1 MSTDWIRKHVKPGL
15 VAKYERE
22 MNKLRGEQS
31 SSGHI
36 VENIKKLNEESEKI
50 ETDEE
55 RHARALA
62 EDEEDERRYQEQLKR
77 QRENKTTKLD

>member
-1 MSTDWIRKHVKPGL
+1 MTTDWIRKHVKPSL

-22 MNKLRGEQS
+22 MIRLRGEQS
-31 SSGHI
+31 SNEHI
-36 VENIKKLNEESEKI
+36 VENIKKLTEEVEKI

-62 EDEEDERRYQEQLKR
+62 EDEEDMRYYNQLKH
-77 QRENKTTKLD
+77 K

>member
-1 MSTDWIRKHVKPGL
+1 MTTEWMKKHVKPSL

-22 MNKLRGEQS
+22 MNRLRGEES
-31 SSGHI
+31 HIGHV
-36 VENIKKLNEESEKI
+36 VENIKKLTAEIEKI

-62 EDEEDERRYQEQLKR
+62 EDLEEDRRFQEQLKR
-77 QRENKTTKLD
+77 EREAKHK

>member
-1 MSTDWIRKHVKPGL
+1 MTTDWIRMHVKPSL
-15 VAKYERE
+15 VSKYEQE
-22 MNKLRGEQS
+22 MSKLRGEQS

-36 VENIKKLNEESEKI
+36 VENIKKLNEESDKI

-62 EDEEDERRYQEQLKR
+62 EDEEDDRRFHDRK
-77 QRENKTTKLD
+77 K

>member
-1 MSTDWIRKHVKPGL
+1 MTTDWIRKHVKPSL
-15 VAKYERE
+15 VAKYEQE
-22 MNKLRGEQS
+22 MTRLRGEQS

-55 RHARALA
+55 RHARSLA
-62 EDEEDERRYQEQLKR
+62 EDEEDMQYYKKQ
-77 QRENKTTKLD
+77 TK

>member
-1 MSTDWIRKHVKPGL
+1 MSTDWIRKHVKPSL
-15 VAKYERE
+15 VAKYDRE
-22 MNKLRGEQS
+22 MIRLRGEQS

-36 VENIKKLNEESEKI
+36 VENIKKLNEESAKI

-62 EDEEDERRYQEQLKR
+62 EDEEDQRFQERLKQE
-77 QRENKTTKLD
+77 REKK

>member
-1 MSTDWIRKHVKPGL
+1 MTTDWIRKHVKPSV
-15 VAKYERE
+15 VAKYEQE
-22 MNKLRGEQS
+22 MTKLRGEQS

-36 VENIKKLNEESEKI
+36 VENIKKLNEESDKI

-62 EDEEDERRYQEQLKR
+62 EDEEDDRRFQERK
-77 QRENKTTKLD
+77 K

>member
-1 MSTDWIRKHVKPGL
+1 MTTDWIRKHVKPSL
-15 VAKYERE
+15 VSKYEQE
-22 MNKLRGEQS
+22 MSKLRGEQS

-36 VENIKKLNEESEKI
+36 VENIKKLNEESNKI

-62 EDEEDERRYQEQLKR
+62 EDEEDDRRFHDRK
-77 QRENKTTKLD
+77 K

>member
-1 MSTDWIRKHVKPGL
+1 MTTDWIRKHVKPSL
-15 VAKYERE
+15 VAKYEQE
-22 MNKLRGEQS
+22 MIRLRGEQS

-62 EDEEDERRYQEQLKR
+62 EDEEEMRYYNQLKH
-77 QRENKTTKLD
+77 K

>member
-1 MSTDWIRKHVKPGL
+1 MSTDWIRKHVKPSL

-22 MNKLRGEQS
+22 MNKLRGEES
-31 SSGHI
+31 SISHV
-36 VENIKKLNEESEKI
+36 VENIKKITAEVEKI

-62 EDEEDERRYQEQLKR
+62 EDEEDERRYQEQLNR
-77 QRENKTTKLD
+77 QREAKHK

>member
-1 MSTDWIRKHVKPGL
+1 MTTEWMKKHVKPSL

-22 MNKLRGEQS
+22 MNRLRGEES
-31 SSGHI
+31 HIGHV
-36 VENIKKLNEESEKI
+36 VENIKKLTAEIEKI

-62 EDEEDERRYQEQLKR
+62 EDLEEDRRFQEQSKR
-77 QRENKTTKLD
+77 KREKND